1 MTGSKAIDFYVFS
14 WGVSRKPACNLAD
27 TAQRKS
33 QDLSHRY
40 KLSMCYWRS
49 LSLCEGP
56 TQTSHLQGKYP
67 WTGEAG
73 IIRHADT
80 KKDEHTVV
88 EIHYNQVSHELTPR
102 GEGAS
107 KDCLPK
113 LPRWPF
119 SDAGCTYAPGIAV
132 HGRNG
137 RQPRLE
143 SQVFCAASRIFGAPR
158 AASFVVP
165 LLPPASLLALQ
176 ERTCGQ
182 RQEALMS
189 FSTVG

>member
-1 MTGSKAIDFYVFS
+1 MQIPSPQIRYLPSARRAMRPGQSCAGFRPVLS
-14 WGVSRKPACNLAD
+14 APAGVRVCL
-27 TAQRKS
+27 
-33 QDLSHRY
+33 LS
-40 KLSMCYWRS
+40 
-49 LSLCEGP
+49 EGP
-56 TQTSHLQGKYP
+56 TQASHLQGKYP
-67 WTGEAG
+67 GTGEAG
-73 IIRHADT
+73 SSAYAD
-80 KKDEHTVV
+80 KKDGHRVGK
-88 EIHYNQVSHELTPR
+88 IHYNKAHHEYTPR
-102 GEGAS
+102 GRGAS

-132 HGRNG
+132 HRRNG

>member
-1 MTGSKAIDFYVFS
+1 VRGSPWDIRGMTGSKAIDFYAFS

-119 SDAGCTYAPGIAV
+119 SRSGGTQATGTAV
-132 HGRNG
+132 YGSMVGSHVR
-137 RQPRLE
+137 R
-143 SQVFCAASRIFGAPR
+143 VKF
-158 AASFVVP
+158 FV
-165 LLPPASLLALQ
+165 
-176 ERTCGQ
+176 
-182 RQEALMS
+182 
-189 FSTVG
+189 